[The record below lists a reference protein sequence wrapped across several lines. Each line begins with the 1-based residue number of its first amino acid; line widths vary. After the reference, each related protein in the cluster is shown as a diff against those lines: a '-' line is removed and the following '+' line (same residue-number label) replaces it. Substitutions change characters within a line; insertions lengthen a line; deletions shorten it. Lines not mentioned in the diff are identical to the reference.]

1 MGFLK
6 SLVLFLSFSRSA
18 SLSLFLSLPPPPSL
32 SILHF
37 LLLIFLVMQ
46 FYSLF
51 PPSPSFLFSLLSLIP
66 PPFCL
71 LSPHSLS
78 PPLHFLPPLFCSL
91 SPNSP
96 LPPPPSS
103 NLSPLFLL
111 SPYSLF
117 PPPSI
122 NKLSQTPYSHSF
134 PFFLRDII
142 ITQGSLSSPYF
153 PSR

>member
-6 SLVLFLSFSRSA
+6 SLVLFLSFSLSA

-71 LSPHSLS
+71 LSLHSLS

-96 LPPPPSS
+96 LPTFLPCSSFPPIPS
-103 NLSPLFLL
+103 FLL
-111 SPYSLF
+111 H
-117 PPPSI
+117 
-122 NKLSQTPYSHSF
+122 LSTNCHKHPILI
-134 PFFLRDII
+134 P
-142 ITQGSLSSPYF
+142 SLSSLGILSLP
-153 PSR
+153 RGL